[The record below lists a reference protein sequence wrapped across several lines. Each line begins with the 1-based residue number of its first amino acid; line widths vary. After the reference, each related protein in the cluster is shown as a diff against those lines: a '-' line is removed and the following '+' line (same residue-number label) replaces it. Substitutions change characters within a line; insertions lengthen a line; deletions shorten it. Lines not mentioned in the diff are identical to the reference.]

1 MFRLVKVIFKAYT
14 HYSINSRSNGDNFI
28 LARVTKGR
36 KTKRCAMDIY
46 NTVWLSDFES
56 SMKSFGSRSGFSS
69 LNQSQISFSE
79 NSGKIVHSTP
89 KSNLSKASKCLSED
103 ESCSNSRVS
112 SKMRLHRTLS
122 LPESD
127 LPHING
133 EDLQERFT
141 RLQLEQENRELRFL
155 TRQLQE
161 ALEKLEE
168 RLMIDIKL
176 RESEKKPCPKCSSTK
191 PNVSSEV
198 IVKPLDVNSPD
209 SLEESSCKNKIIDFN
224 NDTTNPKEFLKIKDK
239 NESGYS
245 TFINESLSGSIN
257 DDDSLKTNS
266 EESFTRKGYH
276 YMEYSEDCTSEEERQ
291 FYKSRLARKR
301 KQQYDNSV
309 CCITQ

>member
-1 MFRLVKVIFKAYT
+1 
-14 HYSINSRSNGDNFI
+14 
-28 LARVTKGR
+28 
-36 KTKRCAMDIY
+36 MDIY

-56 SMKSFGSRSGFSS
+56 SVKSFGSRSGFSS
-69 LNQSQISFSE
+69 LNQSQISFGE
-79 NSGKIVHSTP
+79 NNGKIIHSTP
-89 KSNLSKASKCLSED
+89 KNDLSKTSKCLSED
-103 ESCSNSRVS
+103 DSCPNSRAS

-122 LPESD
+122 LPESE

-141 RLQLEQENRELRFL
+141 RLQLEQENRELRLL

-161 ALEKLEE
+161 ALEKLEA

-176 RESEKKPCPKCSSTK
+176 RESEKKPCPKCCSPK
-191 PNVSSEV
+191 IDVSSEAN
-198 IVKPLDVNSPD
+198 VKPFDVNSPD
-209 SLEESSCKNKIIDFN
+209 SLEESSCKNKVIDFN
-224 NDTTNPKEFLKIKDK
+224 KELTNPKDFLKIKDK

-245 TFINESLSGSIN
+245 TFINESFSGSVN

-276 YMEYSEDCTSEEERQ
+276 YMEYSEDCTSEEERH
-291 FYKSRLARKR
+291 FYQSRLARKR